1 MAFDA
6 MHGQVV
12 LFGGFG
18 GQNQAFL
25 NDTWLWNG
33 TNWTQANPAN
43 SPSPRYS
50 SAMDYDAAQG
60 QVVLF
65 GGYNAYTGA
74 VLGDTW
80 AWNGTR
86 WTQLIPA
93 ASPSARYNSAMAYDP
108 AQGQLVLFGG
118 LDAFAS
124 GYPFYNDTWVWGP
137 PTDFGNVGIAHLCRP
152 SIRYLWHA
160 AGGDGGRSESGF
172 HAEQH
177 YLCGCGDGGRHVCG
191 EGQLYAG
198 ICGLARGRGESGGR
212 QREYFVQQLT
222 GQANR
227 NREQRRCYVNRRC
240 NDHGR

>member
-137 PTDFGNVGIAHLCRP
+137 PTDFGNVGIGQTATRTLTFVAQASVTFGTPQVVTAGAPNRDFTLSSTTC
-152 SIRYLWHA
+152 A
-160 AGGDGGRSESGF
+160 GAVTAGGTCAVKVSF
-172 HAEQH
+172 TP
-177 YLCGCGDGGRHVCG
+177 V
-191 EGQLYAG
+191 YAG
-198 ICGLARGRGESGGR
+198 LRAGVVNLVDGSGNI
-212 QREYFVQQLT
+212 LSS
-222 GQANR
+222 N
-227 NREQRRCYVNRRC
+227 
-240 NDHGR
+240 